1 MKLLRKMV
9 SLVSVLGILASPAVP
24 AWAAEAEDALLPIE
38 RTANEAIFTRQAEQ
52 ENPSITGRVLLPRTV
67 AGQTG
72 NPCPGFTANTTNVS
86 FTITSAP
93 NTSTYNCQLYQGTYP
108 NGTLVTSYSTGDL
121 ETGVSV
127 SDLTVGEA
135 YYFVVSSLDAPAKGA
150 NATYTLVMF

>member
-1 MKLLRKMV
+1 MKLLRKMI
-9 SLVSVLGILASPAVP
+9 SLISALGILASLAAPAF
-24 AWAAEAEDALLPIE
+24 AAEAEGTLLPVE
-38 RTANEAIFTRQAEQ
+38 RTANEAIFALQAEQ
-52 ENPSITGRVLLPRTV
+52 ENSTITGRVLLPRTV

-72 NPCPGFTANTTNVS
+72 NPCPGFTAETTNVS

-93 NTSTYNCQLYQGTYP
+93 NTNTYNCQLYQGTAP

-150 NATYTLVMF
+150 NATYTLVLF